1 MGAIAN
7 IMSVIATH
15 QLTKIYPGG
24 TKAVDGIDFEVN
36 AGEIFGFLG
45 PNGAGKTTTIKMLNT
60 LIQPTSGTAA
70 VAGFDILKNPDEVR
84 RHIGYVAQDVGV
96 DEYGTGRENLE
107 LYGHFYR
114 LDGKTI
120 KKRVE
125 ELFKLVDLSG
135 YEDKIVSTYSG
146 GMRKRLDIA
155 MGLIHKP
162 DVIFLD
168 EPTVG
173 LDPQTRVH
181 IWEYIHNLAKAMG
194 TTIFL
199 TTHYMEEADH
209 LADRIAIID
218 LGKIIALG
226 TPNELKQSISGDVVT
241 LSPCA
246 VKDDECKRIIS
257 RAQSALSG
265 EHFVIGTQ
273 ATDGEL
279 AVYVDKGESAVPSI
293 MRILAGQGIEV
304 KTISL
309 ARPSLEDVFLKYTG
323 RTIRPQEGAHTT
335 YAEMQRKR
343 MRRQR

>member
-1 MGAIAN
+1 
-7 IMSVIATH
+7 MSVIATY
-15 QLTKIYPGG
+15 QLTKIYPDG

-60 LIQPTSGTAA
+60 LIQPTSGTAV
-70 VAGFDILKNPDEVR
+70 VAGFDILKNPNELR

-96 DEYGTGRENLE
+96 DEHGTGRENLE

-114 LDGKTI
+114 LDSKTI
-120 KKRVE
+120 KKRVN
-125 ELFKLVDLSG
+125 ELFNLVDLSG

-155 MGLIHKP
+155 MGLIHQP

-181 IWEYIHNLAKAMG
+181 IWEYIRNLAKAVG

-199 TTHYMEEADH
+199 TTHYMEEADR

-218 LGKIIALG
+218 LGKIMTVG
-226 TPNELKQSISGDVVT
+226 TPEELKQSIHGDVVT
-241 LSPCA
+241 VSPCA
-246 VKDDECKRIIS
+246 VKDDECKELIG
-257 RAQSALSG
+257 RAQSALSK
-265 EHFVIGTQ
+265 ESSVIRTQ
-273 ATDGEL
+273 AADSAL
-279 AVYVDKGESAVPSI
+279 AVYVDKGESAVPTI
-293 MRILAGQGIEV
+293 MRILARQSIEV

-309 ARPSLEDVFLKYTG
+309 ARPSLDDVFLKYTG
-323 RTIRPQEGAHTT
+323 RTIRPQEGTPTT
-335 YAEMQRKR
+335 YAQIQRKR
-343 MRRQR
+343 IRRQR